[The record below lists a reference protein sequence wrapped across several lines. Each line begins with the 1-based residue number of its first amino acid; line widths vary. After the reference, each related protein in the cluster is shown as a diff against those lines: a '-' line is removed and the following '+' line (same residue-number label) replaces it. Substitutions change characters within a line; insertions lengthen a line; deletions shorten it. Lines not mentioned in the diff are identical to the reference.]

1 MDDYKDIK
9 DLLRPERDIKASQ
22 AFRNKIESDM
32 RRRSH
37 ADFGA
42 KWLWRGL
49 TVGAAAAVAL
59 VLLFMP
65 TGLSAKEILSD
76 AIASLRESSKIEIK
90 ADVRTVSR
98 EIFDYIN
105 PNSEFVEYDIIVH
118 HSDSTTYWYVD
129 KGERTAEKNA
139 DGLYVWIEPYNFGWH
154 YTEHEY
160 NVLGYINIL
169 LSPDKILESELQYT
183 LSAPEANYDIAKRN
197 GDIILTIHQMPK
209 GDYANPYVLNT
220 AVEESESIR
229 RYVLDAQDHRLKSA
243 TVSMVVDGKEI
254 EVLKVTGIN
263 YDPAGETLPPIPA
276 NIKFIEDVGATSPS
290 GIPGL
295 DARETA
301 SVFLNALNNWDT
313 EVLHKFLN
321 PTEAEDIY
329 RPKYEGAQLLSL
341 GLPFQSGANPHL
353 IFVPYTLR
361 LRDGQI
367 QKKPLVLANYSD
379 AWCFDGGL

>member
-9 DLLRPERDIKASQ
+9 DLLRPKRDIKASQ
-22 AFRNKIESDM
+22 AFREKIECDM
-32 RRRSH
+32 RHRGH
-37 ADFGA
+37 AGFGA

-49 TVGAAAAVAL
+49 TVGAAAVAL
-59 VLLFMP
+59 VLLLMP
-65 TGLSAKEILSD
+65 TGLSAKEILTD
-76 AIASLRESSKIEIK
+76 AIASLRESSRIDIK

-105 PNSEFVEYDIIVH
+105 PNSDFVEYDIIVH
-118 HSDSTTYWYVD
+118 RSDSTTYWYVN

-139 DGLYVWIEPYNFGWH
+139 DGLYVWIAPYNFGWH
-154 YTEHEY
+154 YTEHDY
-160 NVLGYINIL
+160 NVLGYFNIL

-183 LSAPEANYDIAKRN
+183 LSAPEAKYDIAKRN
-197 GDIILTIHQMPK
+197 GEIILTIHQMPT

-243 TVSMVVDGKEI
+243 SVSMVVDGQEI
-254 EVLKVTGIN
+254 EVLKITDID
-263 YDPAGETLPPIPA
+263 YAPADKALPPIPA
-276 NIKFIEDVGATSPS
+276 DIKFIEDVGIASPS

-313 EVLHKFLN
+313 EILHKFLN
-321 PTEAEDIY
+321 PTVVEELY
-329 RPKYEGAQLLSL
+329 RPRYEGAQLLSL
-341 GLPFQSGANPHL
+341 GVPFQSGANPHL

-367 QKKPLVLANYSD
+367 QKTPLVLANYSD
-379 AWCFDGGL
+379 AWLFDGGL